1 MSDVSLASDGSPGRS
16 LTYPFDAPEKG
27 ATLEVMPGIH
37 WLRMPLP
44 FQLDH
49 INLWVLKD
57 GDGWT
62 IVDTGVKMGQSKKVW
77 EGVAANLFD
86 GKPVKRQ
93 IVTHLH
99 PDHVG
104 LAGWIEDRFGAPL
117 WMSRTDYIQCRM
129 LWHDTGREAPEAGI
143 RFYKAA
149 GFPDE
154 AIETYKSRFGGF
166 GKGVERMPDS
176 YRRLHDGEVIQIDG
190 RDWHIV
196 MGSGHAP
203 EHACLWCPELEV
215 FLSGDQVISRIS
227 SNVSVHP
234 TEPDADPL
242 TAWIDSCH
250 KIKAIV
256 PDTVLVCPAHQKAF
270 RGLHARLDQ
279 LINGHERNLDNLYK
293 ALSEPKRAVDVFG
306 ALYKRKIG
314 AELLGMA
321 TGESLAHLNC
331 LMARGRATRTRDEH
345 GVDWYR
351 AV

>member
-1 MSDVSLASDGSPGRS
+1 MSDASLTTDGSPGRN
-16 LTYPFDAPEKG
+16 LTYPINAPEKG
-27 ATLEVMPGIH
+27 ETVEVAKGIH

-44 FQLDH
+44 FRLDH
-49 INLWVLKD
+49 INLWILED

-62 IVDTGVKMGQSKKVW
+62 IIDTGVKMGEAKKVW
-77 EGVAANLFD
+77 EKVAKDLLGD
-86 GKPVKRQ
+86 KPVKRL

-104 LAGWIEDRFGAPL
+104 LAGWMEHRFGAPL

-129 LWHDTGREAPEAGI
+129 LWHDTGRDAPEAGI
-143 RFYKAA
+143 RFYRAA
-149 GFPDE
+149 GFPED
-154 AIETYKSRFGGF
+154 AIETYKKRFGGF
-166 GKGVERMPDS
+166 GEGVERMPDS
-176 YRRLHDGEVIQIDG
+176 YHRLEDGQVITIGDDEW
-190 RDWHIV
+190 RII

-203 EHACLWCPELEV
+203 EHACLYSPARDI
-215 FLSGDQVISRIS
+215 FISGDQVIPRIS

-242 TAWIDSCH
+242 KAWIDSCH
-250 KIKAIV
+250 KIKAEV

-279 LINGHERNLDNLYK
+279 LIDGHERGLSNLLK
-293 ALSEPKRAVDVFG
+293 ALDEPRRAVDVFG

-314 AELLGMA
+314 PELLGMA

-331 LMARGRATRTRDEH
+331 LIGRGLARRTRDAD
-345 GVDWYR
+345 GIDWYQ